1 MTIPNIRHEIIEL
14 VQCNARRELFP
25 RVVDF
30 CGTVKILF
38 NIIALYQADKYVL
51 PRIHNNKSVSL
62 FGRLI
67 DFILDYGIRILL
79 KSFEQV

>member
-51 PRIHNNKSVSL
+51 PRILKKSAGIQPLWDSCSSCISVSWA
-62 FGRLI
+62 
-67 DFILDYGIRILL
+67 
-79 KSFEQV
+79 